1 MGQKHQSSLMDL
13 AALIREE
20 RERPGALVLDGLLL
34 LGVLAW
40 VALRVTVPPHPGVLA
55 VYTALLVGAI
65 VHRTFIVME
74 RPRA

>member
-1 MGQKHQSSLMDL
+1 MGMDL
-13 AALIREE
+13 PALIRQE
-20 RERPGALVLDGLLL
+20 RERPWAMVLDGLLL

-65 VHRTFIVME
+65 VHRTFIVMDQ
-74 RPRA
+74 PAA